1 MRDIAR
7 MLHDDQTRPDTAF
20 SQPTPAGAVLLS
32 TDLRGAARLAV
43 DATLAITNIV
53 EGMHRN
59 IARAP
64 WIFGEVPPGR
74 TRGITGLVYTS
85 IRTVTGWVGSAL
97 DLTLGQ
103 LQPLVDAAG
112 AIDGNAG
119 RDAVVAALNGVL
131 GDYLAATGNPL
142 AMEME
147 IRRGGVRR
155 ESAGGQ
161 RVLLLIHGLCMNDR
175 QWLRQGHDHGAALA
189 QAHDYEVAYLR
200 YNTGRH
206 VSLNGRELAELLERY
221 IERAAEPVDELAILG
236 FSMGGLV
243 ARSACHYA
251 AQAGHRWP
259 QHLKRLVFLGT
270 PHMGAPLERG
280 GSGLHMLLTISPYSA
295 PLAGLGKLRSA
306 GITDLRHGNVVDE
319 DWADA
324 DRFERSDRRPV
335 PLGLPQGV
343 YCAALA
349 GTTGQR
355 VGDINDRLLG
365 DGLVPV
371 DSALGIDPQG
381 HRTLALD
388 PDVQWIGTGTHHLDL
403 LSSQPAFEV
412 LKRVFDPA
420 HPAT

>member
-1 MRDIAR
+1 M
-7 MLHDDQTRPDTAF
+7 
-20 SQPTPAGAVLLS
+20 LS

-119 RDAVVAALNGVL
+119 RDAVVAALNG
-131 GDYLAATGNPL
+131 
-142 AMEME
+142 
-147 IRRGGVRR
+147 
-155 ESAGGQ
+155 
-161 RVLLLIHGLCMNDR
+161 VLLLIHGLCMNDR

-335 PLGLPQGV
+335 PLALPQGV